1 MSDQSSR
8 KWIGEALSSLPGK
21 TRNKNLVGNLRK
33 FAELSERSRENLVGA
48 LDGSAR
54 VKIVFPSAQ
63 MTGMEDRVSNA
74 KKKARGCLKD
84 LSQSIDAVSKAPFET
99 RMIDMK
105 DHASSSMRPVLEAW
119 QKFLDDS
126 INPYE
131 RLAANRQG
139 ATVDGWR
146 GTHKVTHIF
155 TNNSDRD
162 ADSPKPKL
170 SAIKAL
176 INNMPEVLRSLGLS
190 KRLAPSW
197 WLWLRDS
204 AQFVSWRM
212 VEIREFLDRYGM
224 WDALRISF
232 GGSR

>member
-1 MSDQSSR
+1 MSDQASR
-8 KWIGEALSSLPGK
+8 KWIVDALSSLPGK

-33 FAELSERSRENLVGA
+33 FAELSERSKESLVSA

-54 VKIVFPSAQ
+54 VKLVFPSAQ
-63 MTGMEDRVSNA
+63 MTGMEDKLSSA
-74 KKKARGCLKD
+74 KKKARGCLKE
-84 LSQSIDAVSKAPFET
+84 LSQSIDAVSKATFET

-105 DHASSSMRPVLEAW
+105 DHASSSVRPVLEAW

-131 RLAANRQG
+131 RLAQIVKERQLTG
-139 ATVDGWR
+139 GEALTR
-146 GTHKVTHIF
+146 SLTSLRT
-155 TNNSDRD
+155 TRTETPTSEAD
-162 ADSPKPKL
+162 AL
-170 SAIKAL
+170 AIKAL

-190 KRLAPSW
+190 KAVGAFLVAVAEGLGPVRELEK
-197 WLWLRDS
+197 
-204 AQFVSWRM
+204 